1 MCDRGPYPTV
11 PRLIP
16 GTVNQGLPWRPAAV
30 GEYSYLCLSSC
41 MGKSKS
47 TDRPTDRAVYR
58 EFGPA
63 DPLARAVP
71 ELPPSQQTLRLHVS
85 RKGRGG
91 KTVTVVSGFRHRPE
105 TLATLARQLKAQCG
119 TGGTAKED
127 SIEIQGDHR
136 ETLRSQLV
144 ARGYQVTGG

>member
-1 MCDRGPYPTV
+1 MLFP
-11 PRLIP
+11 L
-16 GTVNQGLPWRPAAV
+16 AA
-30 GEYSYLCLSSC
+30 S

-47 TDRPTDRAVYR
+47 TDRSPDRTAYR

-71 ELPPSQQTLRLHVS
+71 DLPPSQQTLRLQVS

-91 KTVTVVSGFRHRPE
+91 KTVTVISGFSHRPE
-105 TLATLARQLKAQCG
+105 TLAALARQLKAQCG

-127 SIEIQGDHR
+127 CIEIQGDHQ
-136 ETLRSQLV
+136 ETLRLQLV
-144 ARGYQVTGG
+144 TKGYQVTGG

>member
-1 MCDRGPYPTV
+1 MCGQV
-11 PRLIP
+11 PCLLSR
-16 GTVNQGLPWRPAAV
+16 TVNAGSTLVARYHGRIDSRCSPSLTP
-30 GEYSYLCLSSC
+30 

-47 TDRPTDRAVYR
+47 TDRSPDRTAYR

-63 DPLARAVP
+63 DPLARAMP
-71 ELPPSQQTLRLHVS
+71 DLSPGQQTLRLQVS

-91 KTVTVVSGFRHRPE
+91 KTVTVVSGFRHQPE

-119 TGGTAKED
+119 TGGTARED
-127 SIEIQGDHR
+127 CIEIQGDHR
-136 ETLRSQLV
+136 ETLRSQLL